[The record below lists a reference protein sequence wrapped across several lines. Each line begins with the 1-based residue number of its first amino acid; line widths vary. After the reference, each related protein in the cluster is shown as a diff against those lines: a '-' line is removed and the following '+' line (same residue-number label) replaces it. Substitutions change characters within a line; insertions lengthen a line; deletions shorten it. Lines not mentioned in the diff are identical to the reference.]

1 MPSQAKQKRV
11 QQAPCRN
18 CNLLTPAWRELC
30 VHCGE
35 PLPDA
40 GAAESQDLEGTQT
53 APGGDSVV
61 GFGVL
66 ASGRSRVG
74 GGSNV

>member
-11 QQAPCRN
+11 RQAACRN

-30 VHCGE
+30 VHCGN

-40 GAAESQDLEGTQT
+40 GAEEAQHLDGTQT
-53 APGGDSVV
+53 APAAVNGIVT
-61 GFGVL
+61 
-66 ASGRSRVG
+66 GRLLLDG
-74 GGSNV
+74 